1 MKITANRKEDILRR
15 KAEYEADVARR
26 QAEYD
31 AQYDEYDRA
40 QEAVYAPVR
49 EQLEEMFKKYPRL
62 DTEIRVEDAPFRSPG
77 LRVGIRVNDRDVH
90 DQKKALSW
98 NYDAYLGKD
107 GEVIRE
113 TGSWSGLN
121 AVTEEQLEQLEQSL
135 QVLKELK
142 DLDWKGLLDKTLPD
156 YKDYITVKNPSW
168 ERDKPDFKKELREA
182 ELEEIIG
189 QPKFIEV
196 NAFPSSWYY
205 PNSTR
210 ISRPSNVYVAIV
222 KDSGSQ
228 YTIKEMSKWQY
239 DNKDEADRAEFAKS
253 TFDKTSGH
261 RVKKDQIVPVEPI
274 NIVDAG

>member
-15 KAEYEADVARR
+15 KAEYEADVAKR

-31 AQYDEYDRA
+31 AQYEEYGRA

-49 EQLEEMFKKYPRL
+49 EQLEDMFKKYPRL
-62 DTEIRVEDAPFRSPG
+62 DTEINVEDASFRGPG

-90 DQKKALSW
+90 DKKKALSW

-135 QVLKELK
+135 QALKELK
-142 DLDWKGLLDKTLPD
+142 DLDWRGLLDKTMPD
-156 YKDYITVKNPSW
+156 YKDYIKIRNPSW

-189 QPKFIEV
+189 QPKWIEV
-196 NAFPSSWYY
+196 DPFPSSWYY
-205 PNSTR
+205 PKSSMFRAN
-210 ISRPSNVYVAIV
+210 NVYVAIV

-228 YTIKEMSKWQY
+228 YTIKEMSKY
-239 DNKDEADRAEFAKS
+239 EYNNSEDKAEFAKKK
-253 TFDKTSGH
+253 FENTSDH
-261 RVKKDQIVPVEPI
+261 RVKKDQIKPVEPI